1 MRTDRSLNNH
11 SLRAHSLNFVVTL
24 FTHSSFHSH
33 ILVPSLTLHFTH
45 LSLCLHF
52 TMSQTSLTFL
62 IQLSPFTLTLLALS
76 FHPHK
81 SFTVVITN
89 TLSSL
94 TPTSQSQP
102 QVQTTRLIGDTM
114 PLSLPDEDS
123 IQAVLEEIAKLPS
136 PLTHNDPP
144 YTSVQRGGDGAL
156 LKFLSQFVEIEE
168 KRATRARD
176 RARFL
181 ASQSK
186 QNQKSA

>member
-1 MRTDRSLNNH
+1 MRTDQSLNT
-11 SLRAHSLNFVVTL
+11 HSLNFIVTL
-24 FTHSSFHSH
+24 FTHSSLHSP
-33 ILVPSLTLHFTH
+33 ILVPSLHYVSSFTH
-45 LSLCLHF
+45 FRH
-52 TMSQTSLTFL
+52 TT
-62 IQLSPFTLTLLALS
+62 LS
-76 FHPHK
+76 FHPHFTRTPLPT
-81 SFTVVITN
+81 SQDFTVVITH

-94 TPTSQSQP
+94 TPSSQSQP

-123 IQAVLEEIAKLPS
+123 IQAVLEDTAKLPS

>member
-1 MRTDRSLNNH
+1 
-11 SLRAHSLNFVVTL
+11 
-24 FTHSSFHSH
+24 
-33 ILVPSLTLHFTH
+33 VPSLHYVSNFTH
-45 LSLCLHF
+45 FPHTTLSFH
-52 TMSQTSLTFL
+52 
-62 IQLSPFTLTLLALS
+62 LTLLALPL
-76 FHPHK
+76 HPHK
-81 SFTVVITN
+81 SFTGVITHTLSFLPHFTRTPSSPSQDFTVVITH

-123 IQAVLEEIAKLPS
+123 IQAVLEDMAKLPS

-144 YTSVQRGGDGAL
+144 YTSVQKGGDGAL